1 MGKEKI
7 SRKRI
12 EPFGSLLCFQ
22 LCFQNACNHP
32 QWRQHQ
38 KWQNMRVC
46 RVPRDERTELG
57 N

>member
-1 MGKEKI
+1 MGEETI

-22 LCFQNACNHP
+22 TPCNHP
-32 QWRQHQ
+32 QWPQHQ

-46 RVPRDERTELG
+46 RVPRDERTELE